1 MSLSD
6 AFANPV
12 ALSANIANITM
23 STSGG
28 FFYVSASNKLVSTL
42 ACGAETGQIT
52 TAYCKAGNSGVIE
65 FPIQAADVVG
75 GGTIQY
81 IQSAVYG
88 AVGAISG
95 VITTTVPAAQ
105 YTGTSG
111 SIITSTFASSLSAPL
126 LLPSNGQVQAGSTAT
141 VYELLTTVQQG
152 VPVTLNLCA
161 TCGGTSAGYNAKF
174 ASGAQTVTLYSN
186 STGYVSTTIAVN
198 VTLGSTAVFNA
209 TASKPTTATPTNTL
223 ASAVSAAV
231 ITEVGAISTL
241 VINVAGASGA
251 HPGPNIANVINGSTA
266 YVDVAYADAYGNLIP
281 IGSAP
286 NNQIQ
291 IALSATNGG
300 LLSATNVYIASG
312 QVSTNGTGSIGS
324 IQLTLPPS
332 IGTPVVIT
340 GTGVVS
346 GNSVSGTATITTV
359 SAAPSINVTS
369 PIPLS
374 GVLYANST
382 LVTFKGI
389 ANASAGSLTT
399 DIASIGYKVGSSQW
413 QQVATP
419 ALHGVSWSIPIILSA
434 GLNTVT
440 FNATDNEATPITT
453 VSAPFTVLV
462 DQAAP
467 TLTAPTVAASS
478 NVATLNV
485 TSAGGDLNATSV
497 QAWANGTLISSTDIS
512 VTGANNPGTSVTYGV
527 SVANLPLGT
536 WSLKVSARTLAGSLG
551 SVTGTVTVTV
561 VTSVNAITFPSTAAS
576 CTLGTY
582 NAVCVSVQNTQ
593 AAAITGVVFAV
604 VHNAAGQTIQVATST
619 VSSLAAGSS
628 TTAYVVLSVPAGT
641 YSVNVFVWST
651 TGSSISVE
659 QSSVSITVA

>member
-1 MSLSD
+1 M
-6 AFANPV
+6 
-12 ALSANIANITM
+12 
-23 STSGG
+23 
-28 FFYVSASNKLVSTL
+28 
-42 ACGAETGQIT
+42 
-52 TAYCKAGNSGVIE
+52 
-65 FPIQAADVVG
+65 
-75 GGTIQY
+75 
-81 IQSAVYG
+81 
-88 AVGAISG
+88 
-95 VITTTVPAAQ
+95 
-105 YTGTSG
+105 
-111 SIITSTFASSLSAPL
+111 
-126 LLPSNGQVQAGSTAT
+126 
-141 VYELLTTVQQG
+141 
-152 VPVTLNLCA
+152 
-161 TCGGTSAGYNAKF
+161 
-174 ASGAQTVTLYSN
+174 
-186 STGYVSTTIAVN
+186 VSTTIAIN

-223 ASAVSAAV
+223 ASAVSAQV

-241 VINVAGASGA
+241 VINIAGASGA
-251 HPGPNIANVINGSTA
+251 HPGPNIADAINGSTA

-312 QVSTNGTGSIGS
+312 QVSTNGTGSIGA
-324 IQLTLPPS
+324 IQLTIPKA

-346 GNSVSGTATITTV
+346 GKSVSGTATVTTV

-369 PIPLS
+369 PTPLS

-399 DIASIGYKVGSSQW
+399 DIASVGYKVGSTQW

-419 ALHGVSWSIPIILSA
+419 SLHGVSWSIPIILSA

-462 DQAAP
+462 DQSAP
-467 TLTAPTVAASS
+467 TFSAISVANNTSTAK
-478 NVATLNV
+478 LNI
-485 TSAGGDLNATSV
+485 TSAGGDLNASSV
-497 QAWANGTLISSTDIS
+497 QVWTNGTLVSSSDVS
-512 VTGANNPGTSVTYGV
+512 VTGSNNPGTSETYGV
-527 SVANLPLGT
+527 SVNSLPLGT
-536 WSLKVSARTLAGSLG
+536 WTLKVAARTLAGSLG
-551 SVTGTVTVTV
+551 STTGTVTVTV
-561 VTSVNAITFPSTAAS
+561 VSSTTAITFPSPAAS
-576 CTLGTY
+576 CTLGAY
-582 NAVCVSVQNTQ
+582 NAVCVSVTNTQ
-593 AAAITGVVFAV
+593 AAAVTGVVFAV
-604 VHNAAGQTIQVATST
+604 VHDSAGHTLQVATST
-619 VSSLAAGSS
+619 FSSLAPSSS

-651 TGSSISVE
+651 TGASISVS